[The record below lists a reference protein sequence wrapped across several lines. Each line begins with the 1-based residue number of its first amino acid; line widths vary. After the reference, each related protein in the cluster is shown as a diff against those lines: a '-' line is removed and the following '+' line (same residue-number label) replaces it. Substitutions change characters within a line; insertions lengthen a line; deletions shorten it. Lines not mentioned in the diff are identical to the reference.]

1 VGLGRV
7 HGGAGPRA
15 VRKRGEC
22 GTGEPDPGKEM
33 ILTRGSGRAVRGEG
47 DAHGLNCG
55 RLTSGARVQA
65 GESGRAGLG
74 SSERERGAIRAEW
87 RGAGRGAAGSAREA
101 GSEKK
106 KKREVMGRTGFGV

>member
-1 VGLGRV
+1 M
-7 HGGAGPRA
+7 
-15 VRKRGEC
+15 RKCGER

-55 RLTSGARVQA
+55 RLTSGPGCRRVRVGALAWARASGSA
-65 GESGRAGLG
+65 GRFGPS
-74 SSERERGAIRAEW
+74 
-87 RGAGRGAAGSAREA
+87 GAGQAEERLGRPERLGR
-101 GSEKK
+101 EKK

>member
-1 VGLGRV
+1 MGLGRV

-15 VRKRGEC
+15 VRKRGER

-65 GESGRAGLG
+65 GESRRAGLG
-74 SSERERGAIRAEW
+74 SSEREHGADRAEW
-87 RGAGRGAAGSAREA
+87 REAGRGAGWAGRASWAR
-101 GSEKK
+101 
-106 KKREVMGRTGFGV
+106 